1 MESRRD
7 KPAQAR
13 PSRFVIGPFDDVA
26 GMLRSLAVTLV
37 GGLFLALAG
46 AFGTHTAPLLERL
59 VYWDLLMLLGW
70 LWGIFVSRHFFRIV
84 AWPEPIWAR
93 VVVAALVMAIPFSA
107 VVAGVG
113 VLMFRQLYSNFPAL
127 LLPVTVICLV
137 MMAINVLVAQNA
149 GGVTQASSEPPKFLD
164 RLPLK
169 LRGAEVWAIEAE
181 DHYLRLHTSK
191 GQDLILMRLSD
202 AIAELQGI
210 EGAQVHRSWWVARD
224 AITEA
229 VRGDGR
235 ATLTLKDGA
244 EAPVSRSYAR
254 LLRQRGWI

>member
-1 MESRRD
+1 MA
-7 KPAQAR
+7 KPTRLFA
-13 PSRFVIGPFDDVA
+13 IGPFDNLR
-26 GMLRSLAVTLV
+26 GMLRSLIVTQV

-46 AFGTHTAPLLERL
+46 AFGSGQAPIFPRL
-59 VYWDLLMLLGW
+59 IYWIVLMSLGW
-70 LWGIFVSRHFFRIV
+70 FWGIFVSRFFFRISN
-84 AWPEPIWAR
+84 WPQTLWLKVIAS
-93 VVVAALVMAIPFSA
+93 ALTMAIPFSA

-113 VLMFRQLYSNFPAL
+113 ALVFNERFTPAAIPL
-127 LLPVTVICLV
+127 LTASVTAVCLV
-137 MMAINVLVAQNA
+137 MVAINVLVEEQM
-149 GGVTQASSEPPKFLD
+149 GGVTQASAEPAKFLD

-169 LRGAEVWAIEAE
+169 LRGAEVWAVEAE

-202 AIAELQGI
+202 AIAELEGI
-210 EGAQVHRSWWVARD
+210 EGAQVHRSWWVARE

-244 EAPVSRSYAR
+244 EVPVSRTYAR
-254 LLRQRGWI
+254 QLRQGGWI